1 MKRIAPV
8 VALVVL
14 LVPAA
19 AQAKGA
25 NVRISSAPN
34 GTEPGE
40 PWFTR
45 VTVTTPGNGRLGG
58 IRPHVIIRRGAQRR
72 SFPLFPTSRRGIFT
86 MRVVFPSRGPWR
98 YGVYDDFNEIVR
110 GGGRVH
116 WFPEVMIAA
125 GQPKLAKPPRPISGD
140 VRSHATYVAPHTQ
153 DDSSED
159 DGGSGAMFP
168 ALAFLLAAA
177 VAGPVWVGRHRN
189 NKRATMTAAL

>member
-25 NVRISSAPN
+25 NVRISSDPS

-45 VTVTTPGNGRLGG
+45 VTVTMPGYGRLGG
-58 IRPHVIIRRGAQRR
+58 IRPRVIIRRGAQKR
-72 SFPLFPTSRRGIFT
+72 SFPVFPTSRRGIFT
-86 MRVVFPSRGPWR
+86 TRVVFPSRGPWR
-98 YGVYDDFNEIVR
+98 YGVYDDVNEIVR
-110 GGGRVH
+110 GAGRVH

-125 GQPKLAKPPRPISGD
+125 GQPKVAKLPRPTRG
-140 VRSHATYVAPHTQ
+140 
-153 DDSSED
+153 
-159 DGGSGAMFP
+159 DGGSSAMFP
-168 ALAFLLAAA
+168 ALAFLLAAG
-177 VAGPVWVGRHRN
+177 VAGPVWLGRRRN
-189 NKRATMTAAL
+189 NKRAA